1 MSEVK
6 EIWYMKWS
14 LFFNELEDQERNDLV
29 GFLKSKLRKNDL
41 TMKDI
46 KTLNKIQK
54 ATKGNLDK

>member
-6 EIWYMKWS
+6 EVWYMKWS
-14 LFFNELEDQERNDLV
+14 LFFNKLEDQERNDLV
-29 GFLKSKLRKNDL
+29 NFLKSKLRKNDL

-46 KTLNKIQK
+46 QTLNKIQK

>member
-14 LFFNELEDQERNDLV
+14 VFFNKLEDQERNDLV
-29 GFLKSKLRKNDL
+29 NFLKSKLRKNDL

-46 KTLNKIQK
+46 EIINKIQK

>member
-46 KTLNKIQK
+46 QTLNKIQK